1 MINGQFKRSFV
12 KFRNRSRRV
21 YYAIKNQ
28 DEPIGLMHYPYKNL
42 VFKGGGIRGLA
53 YVGAL
58 EVLEKHNILQG
69 IQQVAGTSAGAIT
82 ATLVSLRLTTQE
94 TLATLHTLDHTKV
107 PQTRTTTTKTSEI
120 ISSLGLRGGDLVCTS
135 RLLNEFGWYSS
146 LYFYDWLQDTIAKF
160 CEGNRRATFRE
171 FKERGFRNLFIIAS
185 NLSKHRAELFS
196 VETTPEVAVAD
207 AVRMS
212 MSIPFFFQALRF
224 DGTSFGSGDIYIDG
238 GLYDNFPIQIFDNP
252 KYAKQNPWYMNGI
265 NWETLGCYLYPYRS
279 EDDLEKDPKTLRE
292 YLVLTLDNIFDAFQ
306 MMSYENSMI
315 DKKRTIKINDCGI
328 SPIEFNIPVGSE
340 RYNEL
345 INSGRNAA
353 TQFLN
358 QDFPIEIFM

>member
-1 MINGQFKRSFV
+1 MINGEFKRSFI
-12 KFRNRSRRV
+12 KFRNRTRRI
-21 YYAIKNQ
+21 YYVFKNEE
-28 DEPIGLMHYPYKNL
+28 EPSGLIHYPYKNL

-53 YVGAL
+53 YAGAL
-58 EVLEKHNILQG
+58 EVLEKNNILQQ
-69 IQQVAGTSAGAIT
+69 IERVAGTSAGAIT
-82 ATLVSLRLTTQE
+82 AMLVSLRLSFTD

-107 PQTRTTTTKTSEI
+107 PQTRINTTKTSEI
-120 ISSLGLRGGDLVCTS
+120 INSLGLRNGDLVCTN
-135 RLLNEFGWYSS
+135 RMLNEFGWYSS
-146 LYFYDWLQDTIAKF
+146 LYFYEWLQETIAKF
-160 CEGNRRATFRE
+160 CDGNGKATFSD
-171 FKERGFRNLFIIAS
+171 FKDKGFRDLFIVAS

-196 VETTPEVAVAD
+196 YETTPNVAVAD

-224 DGTSFGSGDIYIDG
+224 DGKTFGQGDIYIDG
-238 GLYDNFPIQIFDNP
+238 GLYDNFPIQLFDNP
-252 KYAKQNPWYMNGI
+252 KYAKQNPWYIHGI

-279 EDDLEKDPKTLRE
+279 EEELEKDPKTLRE

-306 MMSYENSMI
+306 MMSYENSEI

-328 SPIEFNIPVGSE
+328 SPIEFNIPIHSD
-340 RYNEL
+340 RYYEL

-358 QDFPIEIFM
+358 EDFPNEIFT